1 MKKRLL
7 IATHSTFADGIRN
20 AMELVTGRQDSVSTL
35 CAYTDDMSEV
45 ETPVREI
52 IDGLGP
58 VSYTH
63 LHNKQFIL
71 VSDA

>member
-45 ETPVREI
+45 EIMMLP
-52 IDGLGP
+52 
-58 VSYTH
+58 
-63 LHNKQFIL
+63 QQ
-71 VSDA
+71 